1 MRVDAIS
8 KGEYTNFKGIGSKAG
23 EIIEKAAATLPT
35 KTSLNR
41 KTISVEL
48 HNALV
53 KLTAYRVAL
62 LFTAISGFLG
72 FKTADRISDK
82 ASEDFANALQAVD
95 IDTTAEIEIADINH
109 DGSTDLILQKKDGTK
124 MVLDFKNTDVLME
137 SNGFKKVE

>member
-1 MRVDAIS
+1 MRINAIS
-8 KGEYTNFKGIGSKAG
+8 EREYTNFKGIGSKAG
-23 EIIEKAAATLPT
+23 EILEKAAATLPT

-41 KTISVEL
+41 KTISIEL

-62 LFTAISGFLG
+62 LFTAVSGFLG
-72 FKTADRISDK
+72 FKTADCISDK
-82 ASEDFANALQAVD
+82 ASKDFANTLQAVD
-95 IDTTAEIEIADINH
+95 IDTTAEIEITDVNH